1 MRTVKEDR
9 IKRLERR
16 AARAGERAQ
25 ARGEEPVGYES
36 AMTYSNPRMM
46 GGTYQRPI
54 YSREQEILDMI
65 SSLIDDGDP
74 LTPSMDPGMFEE
86 EFSRSPKFR
95 RGVLELLRDIMPD
108 PRMRGAGK
116 AQYGGGK
123 SKGLNIGVFGRMD
136 SRQKDYDCRVKGN
149 C

>member
-9 IKRLERR
+9 IERLKRR

-25 ARGEEPVGYES
+25 ARGEAPVGYES
-36 AMTYSNPRMM
+36 ANTYSNPRMM
-46 GGTYQRPI
+46 GGTYQKPI
-54 YSREQEILDMI
+54 YSRQQELYDKIQEL
-65 SSLIDDGDP
+65 LDDGDP
-74 LTPSMDPGMFEE
+74 LTPSMDPGMFEG
-86 EFSRSPKFR
+86 EFSESPKFR
-95 RGVLELLRDIMPD
+95 RGVLEFLRDMMPD

-123 SKGLNIGVFGRMD
+123 SKGLNTGFFGRSD
-136 SRQKDYDCRVKGN
+136 TRQKDYNCRVKGN